1 MGVYFITTVS
11 EGKIFFK
18 TRIDVI
24 FYFINFVT
32 IFRVKSFTKIELKRF
47 FIKTAAVKG
56 TVMQIEKALIN
67 DRLCASEAF

>member
-1 MGVYFITTVS
+1 MGVYFITIVS

-32 IFRVKSFTKIELKRF
+32 IFRVKSFIKTELKRF
-47 FIKTAAVKG
+47 FTKTVAVKG
-56 TVMQIEKALIN
+56 TVKQIEKALIN
-67 DRLCASEAF
+67 DCLCASEVF